1 MRDDTKNGC
10 VADYPI
16 RETDLLF
23 DDLLLPEIFTFFF
36 TGTSG
41 VTRSLSRLYTGRDQ
55 CKTAFVLGFY
65 FYPLI
70 YSLFKWRNSTRE
82 LGGFSIVLTVVQ
94 KES

>member
-1 MRDDTKNGC
+1 MNHEFRSERPHQGNRSAFRRS
-10 VADYPI
+10 VAPGDFH
-16 RETDLLF
+16 LF
-23 DDLLLPEIFTFFF
+23 L